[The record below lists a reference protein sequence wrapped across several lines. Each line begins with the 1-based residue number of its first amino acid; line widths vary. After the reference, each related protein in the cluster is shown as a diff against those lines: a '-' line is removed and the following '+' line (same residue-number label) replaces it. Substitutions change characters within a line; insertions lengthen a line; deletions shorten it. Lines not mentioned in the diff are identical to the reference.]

1 LVSWAAHLGF
11 FLFKMLRMFGIT
23 TNSNDGHVRSDDD
36 KENQMPTT
44 NAPSH
49 PEAPPEDSP
58 EEVLMTSP
66 PPSAGEQQGGDDLTT
81 ADAGVSRLPP
91 RQLFCPSINSTP
103 SSISTADAPRIDL
116 TVERQSAVFRDDQED
131 EEDPNQPYLEC
142 SKPEHGVNLSHLKE
156 EEQEQGDGDSCASAP
171 EFEDIG
177 DATEEALQ
185 DRLLLLANNEV
196 DKMSDKRENGVI
208 LQKGF
213 SKEISITT
221 APPDFKPKA
230 PNPAKGEPS
239 FPNVDNP
246 GNWSEYTFRPEF
258 AKKDK
263 GGNYTC
269 HSLPTGAVP
278 VPVANDGKREAAG
291 WEFHYK
297 GWKHDSVDDVSFRSG
312 ASPENLFPKTRQG
325 CLDAELLKKMGLTE
339 ARMANEDAL
348 FFLQL
353 LLPMCDPA
361 KSGIDGDPRRP
372 YYTKVEA
379 WTQKYATSLGL
390 GGSYGHE
397 FKPVLAQE
405 LVHFDAA
412 LVRDG
417 VHGGSDGALY
427 RRWQTT
433 STIFDARIA
442 NSITHTR
449 WLQIKRTLKLCDN
462 DLAPKRGE
470 KGYDPAYKYDYI
482 YRTIIDNLNAL
493 TERAELDLCGD
504 ETTYGHMGFGEP
516 GSGLVARI
524 MGKPGISKG
533 GQIVLVSDASRNR
546 PRIYMHRH
554 KCYEKYDGWNKQGP
568 AEVRRLLEKIMP
580 RIEGEIEIEGLRQ
593 IFTERPHTTWDN
605 FFSGCQI
612 FDWLGEKGFGAT
624 MTCRRDRLP
633 CQVPK
638 EYLHAKKTVSDT
650 RSRAARF
657 NEPVTAVKQTLFS
670 LDDTEHMPYKRVHVS
685 FQSTSSTNISTV
697 NALNSNKLFVVKKER
712 GQGVNKRKWAIEM
725 NEARQ
730 LYLKTYGR
738 IDTIDSLIRS
748 CHVYYRSWK
757 YWHSA
762 KNHGTSLAIV
772 VAYDMYQECA
782 EGKIC
787 LDWKVDPKKVMD
799 FHTFRDRLST
809 QGLAY
814 SPINGRYPG
823 DRAMRVYTK
832 LSLKERQRMFQEKA
846 IPKRSR
852 GRPSNASI
860 RTSSTNKSVV
870 TPEQFELGKRNRIKS
885 RLCGDFGSLSDHL
898 ATFAEPAAKIK
909 YSKLCEWCGEP
920 AYTQCLVCAVALHF
934 YPTTGKNKGKGC
946 AIHYHN
952 EMCFGL
958 GFKDHQVLHKKAKPT
973 WVEPTP
979 HATNKNRKHIMA
991 LKEGLGLV

>member
-1 LVSWAAHLGF
+1 
-11 FLFKMLRMFGIT
+11 MLRLLGMRT
-23 TNSNDGHVRSDDD
+23 TSRGSDNKNGQIRDNNKGNNMSAAD
-36 KENQMPTT
+36 PPSDPNPSSAGPEVSDQQGDNGTT
-44 NAPSH
+44 TD
-49 PEAPPEDSP
+49 PEDP
-58 EEVLMTSP
+58 L
-66 PPSAGEQQGGDDLTT
+66 L
-81 ADAGVSRLPP
+81 P
-91 RQLFCPSINSTP
+91 RQIFCPSDISTP
-103 SSISTADAPRIDL
+103 STMSPNPSAKEADSTINNVDL
-116 TVERQSAVFRDDQED
+116 VDHQERQSSAILCDQADDLS
-131 EEDPNQPYLEC
+131 QPYLEC
-142 SKPEHGVNLSHLKE
+142 SRPIYGVNLCHLKE
-156 EEQEQGDGDSCASAP
+156 EEEEQGDGDSCASAP
-171 EFEDIG
+171 EFDDLG
-177 DATEEALQ
+177 NATEEAVHE
-185 DRLLLLANNEV
+185 RLLLLASNED

-213 SKEISITT
+213 SKEIKITS
-221 APPDFKPKA
+221 APPDFKPKV
-230 PNPAKGEPS
+230 PNTAKGEPS
-239 FPNVDNP
+239 FLSLDNP

-263 GGNYTC
+263 GGKYTY

-278 VPVANDGKREAAG
+278 VPIKDGKREAGG

-297 GWKHDSVDDVSFRSG
+297 GWKHDSVDDAPSFRSG

-325 CLDAELLKKMGLTE
+325 CLDAKLLKKMGLTE
-339 ARMANEDAL
+339 ARMAKEDAL

-361 KSGIDGDPRRP
+361 KSGIDVDPRRP
-372 YYTKVEA
+372 YYTKVES
-379 WTQKYATSLGL
+379 WTQKYATALGL

-397 FKPVLAQE
+397 FKPILAQE
-405 LVHFDAA
+405 LLHFDAA
-412 LVRDG
+412 LIRDG

-427 RRWQTT
+427 RRWQTS
-433 STIFDARIA
+433 STIFDPRIA

-449 WLQIKRTLKLCDN
+449 WLQIKRTIKLCDN

-470 KGYDPAYKYDYI
+470 TGYDPAYKYDYI

-554 KCYEKYDGWNKQGP
+554 KCHDKYDGWTKQGP
-568 AEVRRLLEKIMP
+568 AEVRRLMEIITP
-580 RIEGEIEIEGLRQ
+580 RIKGEAEIAGLRQ
-593 IFTERPHTTWDN
+593 IFMERPHSTWDN
-605 FFSGCQI
+605 FFSGDQI
-612 FDWLGEKGFGAT
+612 FNWLGERGFAAT

-633 CQVPK
+633 SGVPK

-657 NEPVTAVKQTLFS
+657 NEPVTAVKQTLFT
-670 LDDTEHMPYKRVHVS
+670 LDDTVRMPYKRVHVS

-712 GQGVNKRKWAIEM
+712 GQGASKRKWAIEM

-772 VAYDMYQECA
+772 VAYDMYKECT
-782 EGKIC
+782 EGEICSEWKI
-787 LDWKVDPKKVMD
+787 DAKKVMD

-809 QGLAY
+809 QGLEY
-814 SPINGRYPG
+814 SPISGRYPG
-823 DRAMRVYTK
+823 DKAMRVYTK
-832 LSLKERQRMFQEKA
+832 LSLKDRQKIFQETA
-846 IPKRSR
+846 LPKRKA
-852 GRPSNASI
+852 GRPSNATIRSLTSNSNDSI
-860 RTSSTNKSVV
+860 V
-870 TPEQFELGKRNRIKS
+870 TPEQFKLGKRNRIKS
-885 RLCGDFGSLSDHL
+885 RLCGDLGHLSDHL
-898 ATFAEPAAKIK
+898 ASFSEPAAKIK
-909 YSKLCEWCGEP
+909 YGKQCEWCGEV
-920 AYTQCLVCAVALHF
+920 AFTKCLVCGAALHF

-958 GFKDHQVLHKKAKPT
+958 GFKDHQVLHKKAKPS
-973 WVEPTP
+973 WVEPTQ
-979 HATNKNRKHIMA
+979 HATNKNRQHIIA
-991 LKEGLGLV
+991 LKEGLGL

>member
-1 LVSWAAHLGF
+1 
-11 FLFKMLRMFGIT
+11 MLRFLGMTASSQNNGQIVSDDNKEN
-23 TNSNDGHVRSDDD
+23 NSNNHNKANNMSAAD
-36 KENQMPTT
+36 
-44 NAPSH
+44 APSD
-49 PEAPPEDSP
+49 PKASTASLLSP
-58 EEVLMTSP
+58 AEER
-66 PPSAGEQQGGDDLTT
+66 GDDGTST
-81 ADAGVSRLPP
+81 ATGDPLLP
-91 RQLFCPSINSTP
+91 RQIFCPSDVSTP
-103 SSISTADAPRIDL
+103 SSIATATPRIDSNANVL
-116 TVERQSAVFRDDQED
+116 DLLNEARHSAVLD
-131 EEDPNQPYLEC
+131 DPNQPYLEC
-142 SKPEHGVNLSHLKE
+142 SRPIAGVNLSHIKE
-156 EEQEQGDGDSCASAP
+156 EEEELGDGDSCASAP

-177 DATEEALQ
+177 EATEEALQ
-185 DRLLLLANNEV
+185 DRLLLLAKNEV
-196 DKMSDKRENGVI
+196 DEMSDNRENGVM

-213 SKEISITT
+213 SKEIKIPT

-230 PNPAKGEPS
+230 PNLSKGEPS

-263 GGNYTC
+263 GGKYTL

-278 VPVANDGKREAAG
+278 VPIKDGKREAGG

-297 GWKHDSVDDVSFRSG
+297 GWKQDSIDDISFRSG

-325 CLDAELLKKMGLTE
+325 CLDAKLLKKMGLTE
-339 ARMANEDAL
+339 YRMANEDAL

-353 LLPMCDPA
+353 LLPMCDPT

-379 WTQKYATSLGL
+379 WTQKYATTLGL

-397 FKPVLAQE
+397 FKQVLAQE

-417 VHGGSDGALY
+417 VNGGSDGALY
-427 RRWQTT
+427 RRWQPT

-442 NSITHTR
+442 DSITHTR
-449 WLQIKRTLKLCDN
+449 WLQIKRTIKLCDN
-462 DLAPKRGE
+462 DSAPKRGE
-470 KGYDPAYKYDYI
+470 NGYDPAYKYDYI
-482 YRTIIDNLNAL
+482 YRTIIDNLNSL

-554 KCYEKYDGWNKQGP
+554 KCHEKYDGWTKQGP
-568 AEVRRLLEKIMP
+568 AEVRRLMEIITP
-580 RIEGEIEIEGLRQ
+580 RIQGQTEVEGIRQ
-593 IFTERPHTTWDN
+593 IFKEFPHSTWDN
-605 FFSGCQI
+605 FFSGDQI
-612 FDWLGEKGFGAT
+612 FNWLGEKGFAAT

-633 CQVPK
+633 FEVPK
-638 EYLHAKKTVSDT
+638 EYLHAKKTVSDA
-650 RSRAARF
+650 RSKAARF
-657 NEPVTAVKQTLFS
+657 NEPVTAVKQTLFT
-670 LDDTEHMPYKRVHVS
+670 LDDTLRMPYKRVHVS

-712 GQGVNKRKWAIEM
+712 GQGPSKRKWAIEM

-730 LYLKTYGR
+730 LYLKSYGR

-748 CHVYYRSWK
+748 CHIYYRSWK

-772 VAYDMYQECA
+772 VAYDMYKECA
-782 EGKIC
+782 EGEICSEWKIE
-787 LDWKVDPKKVMD
+787 PKKVMD

-809 QGLAY
+809 QGLEY
-814 SPINGRYPG
+814 SPILGRYPG
-823 DRAMRVYTK
+823 DKAMRVYTK
-832 LSLKERQRMFQEKA
+832 LSLRDRQRLFEETL
-846 IPKRSR
+846 IPKRKA
-852 GRPSNASI
+852 GRPSKASI
-860 RTSSTNKSVV
+860 RSLTSTNDSIV
-870 TPEQFELGKRNRIKS
+870 TPEQFKLGKRNRTKS
-885 RLCGDFGSLSDHL
+885 RLCGDLGHLSDHL
-898 ATFAEPAAKIK
+898 ATFTEPAAKIK
-909 YSKLCEWCGEP
+909 YGKQCEWCGE
-920 AYTQCLVCAVALHF
+920 ATFTQCLVCGVALHF

-958 GFKDHQVLHKKAKPT
+958 GYKDHQVLHKQAKPS
-973 WVEPTP
+973 WVEPTQ
-979 HATNKNRKHIMA
+979 HATHKNRQHILA
-991 LKEGLGLV
+991 LKEGLGL